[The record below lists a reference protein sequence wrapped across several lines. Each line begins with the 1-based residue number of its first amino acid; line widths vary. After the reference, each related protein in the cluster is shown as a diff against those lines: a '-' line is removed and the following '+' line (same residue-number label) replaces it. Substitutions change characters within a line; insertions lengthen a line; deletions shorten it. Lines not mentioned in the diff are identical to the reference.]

1 MITLNEVIRDWNN
14 TGTALKA
21 DFLGKV
27 FKKLETADDVAI
39 HNFIMYYLE
48 LRLGSETDNFL
59 KSVEE
64 LIEQYS
70 LRNIEHGAE
79 NDKRNKGRT

>member
-1 MITLNEVIRDWNN
+1 MITLNELIRDWN
-14 TGTALKA
+14 TMGTALKA

-27 FKKLETADDVAI
+27 FKKLETAEDVAV

-48 LRLGSETDNFL
+48 MRLGPEKDNFL
-59 KSVEE
+59 RSIEE

-70 LRNIEHGAE
+70 LRNIEDGAE
-79 NDKRNKGRT
+79 NKSINSVRT